1 MLQKI
6 NKIFTKNFLFILLFI
21 ILTHLTNLYYNIYV
35 IYVRGY
41 EERMIR
47 SYGDCGRESYG
58 FVKKSYE
65 LTKSQSLEIINF
77 EDQLWPNISGLF
89 NVVNKPFDKNYIVL
103 LNLKNLEKKIDKDNF
118 LTTKNIKLNLKNKNI
133 ILKDSNCYLIK
144 ND

>member
-1 MLQKI
+1 MLKSI
-6 NKIFTKNFLFILLFI
+6 NNKVINNILFVLLII
-21 ILTHLTNLYYNIYV
+21 ILTHLSNLYYNLYS

-41 EERMIR
+41 DERMIR
-47 SYGDCGRESYG
+47 SYGDCERESYG

-65 LTKSQSLEIINF
+65 LTKSQNLEIINF

-89 NVVNKPFDKNYIVL
+89 NIVNKPVDKSYIVL
-103 LNLKNLEKKIDKDNF
+103 LNLKDLEKKIDKDNF

>member
-35 IYVRGY
+35 IYLRGY

-47 SYGDCGRESYG
+47 SYGDCERESYG

-89 NVVNKPFDKNYIVL
+89 NVVNKPIDKNYVVL
-103 LNLKNLEKKIDKDNF
+103 LNLKNLDKKVDNSNY
-118 LTTKNIKLNLKNKNI
+118 LIINNTKLNLDSKNI
-133 ILKDSNCYLIK
+133 ILKESNCYLIK
-144 ND
+144 K

>member
-1 MLQKI
+1 MLKYI
-6 NKIFTKNFLFILLFI
+6 NIKLINNILYVLLII
-21 ILTHLTNLYYNIYV
+21 ILTHLSNFYYNLYL

-47 SYGDCGRESYG
+47 SYGDCEKESYG
-58 FVKKSYE
+58 FVKKSYQ
-65 LTKSQSLEIINF
+65 LTKSQNLGIINF

-89 NVVNKPFDKNYIVL
+89 NIVNKPVDKNYIVL
-103 LNLKNLEKKIDKDNF
+103 LNLKNLDKKIDKDNF

>member
-1 MLQKI
+1 MLKYI
-6 NKIFTKNFLFILLFI
+6 NSKLINNILFVLLII
-21 ILTHLTNLYYNIYV
+21 ILTHLSNFYYNLYL

-47 SYGDCGRESYG
+47 SYGDCEKESYG
-58 FVKKSYE
+58 FVKKSYQ
-65 LTKSQSLEIINF
+65 LTKSQNLEIINF

-89 NVVNKPFDKNYIVL
+89 NTVNKTVDKNYIVL
-103 LNLKNLEKKIDKDNF
+103 LNLKNLDKKIDKDNF

>member
-47 SYGDCGRESYG
+47 SYGDCERESYG

-89 NVVNKPFDKNYIVL
+89 NVVNKPIDKSYIVL

-118 LTTKNIKLNLKNKNI
+118 LTTKNIKLNLKNKKI